1 MQKYCKEKGNQ
12 EMEKIEKAIRAKHTK
27 ELQTKKALES
37 ASSAYALYK
46 KALLER
52 RKKIHNDQ

>member
-1 MQKYCKEKGNQ
+1 
-12 EMEKIEKAIRAKHTK
+12 MEKIEKAIRAKHTK

-37 ASSAYALYK
+37 ASSAYSLYK

-52 RKKIHNDQ
+52 RKKIHND